1 MELYKNIESYIQC
14 QYQHTMDFEIDDGL
28 KKLAEYK
35 LTAKNF
41 EGLLTVLSLDKA
53 IPKLKE
59 HLREALQL

>member
-1 MELYKNIESYIQC
+1 
-14 QYQHTMDFEIDDGL
+14 MDFEIDDGL

-35 LTAKNF
+35 LTTKNI
-41 EGLLTVLSLDKA
+41 EGQLIVLSLDKA

>member
-1 MELYKNIESYIQC
+1 LPLDRAGLDKNIKSYIQC

-41 EGLLTVLSLDKA
+41 EGNL
-53 IPKLKE
+53 
-59 HLREALQL
+59 

>member
-1 MELYKNIESYIQC
+1 
-14 QYQHTMDFEIDDGL
+14 MDFEIDDGL

-35 LTAKNF
+35 LNAKNF